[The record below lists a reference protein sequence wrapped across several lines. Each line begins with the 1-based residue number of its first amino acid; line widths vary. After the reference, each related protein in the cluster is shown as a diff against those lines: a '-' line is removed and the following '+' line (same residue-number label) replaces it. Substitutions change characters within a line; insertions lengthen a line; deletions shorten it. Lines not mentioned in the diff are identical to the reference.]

1 MPVKRSQPFKVIIIA
16 LFLGVGNSLLWL
28 GCTGPPAAATLVETI
43 PPTITAT
50 YTPRSTITAAPTVTA
65 IRTSRPIPRP
75 AADRRVQNPVNQHL
89 YLYVKEGKTW
99 HEARDYCAARDGHL
113 VTIQAPSENRFVYN
127 LATDNVQVGT
137 WLGAT
142 DEINEGTW
150 VWVTGEPWEYRNWL
164 QDGKYTEPNDRHGDG
179 TNGADF
185 LFFDFWSRNW
195 VDWRDGEA
203 YFVCEWEPASS

>member
-1 MPVKRSQPFKVIIIA
+1 MITV
-16 LFLGVGNSLLWL
+16 LFLGCSSWFWHGCNSL
-28 GCTGPPAAATLVETI
+28 PAASQTTAAITVTTRATDMPASTPTLSPTVT
-43 PPTITAT
+43 PTIT
-50 YTPRSTITAAPTVTA
+50 P
-65 IRTSRPIPRP
+65 TSRPTPTATPDVRILNP
-75 AADRRVQNPVNQHL
+75 ANEHL

-99 HEARDYCAARDGHL
+99 HAARDYCAARDGHL
-113 VTIQAPSENRFVYN
+113 VTIQVPSENQFVYN
-127 LATDNVQVGT
+127 LATDNVQAGT

-142 DEINEGTW
+142 DEIKEGTW

-164 QDGKYTEPNDRHGDG
+164 QNRKYTEPNDKHGDG